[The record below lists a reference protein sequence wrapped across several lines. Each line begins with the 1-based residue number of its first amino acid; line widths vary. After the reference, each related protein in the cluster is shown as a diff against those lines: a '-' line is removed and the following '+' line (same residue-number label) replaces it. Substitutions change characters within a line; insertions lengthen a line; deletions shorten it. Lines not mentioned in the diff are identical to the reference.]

1 MAGSPRAPDHPGEL
15 GGRSWW
21 GVLRRTV
28 DEFQSDNLTDW
39 AAALTY
45 YGVLALFPML
55 IVLVALLGLVGQ
67 GGDIDALIRSL
78 DKAGLQGVANN
89 IANPLHDVVRHKGGA
104 GALLT
109 VGLLASL
116 WSASGYI
123 GAFMRASNAIY
134 GVEEG
139 RPFWKRRPLQV
150 LMTLGMLLMLA
161 LVAIAL
167 VLTGSLA
174 TAVGDAIGV
183 GKSAV
188 DVWNVAKWPVMLLV
202 VMTMFA
208 LLYYISPNVRQPKFR
223 WITPGGVLAVVLWI
237 VASAGFGLYIANLG
251 SYDKTYGALGS
262 VVVFLVWMWITN
274 VALLLGAEFD
284 AELERQRELLAGL
297 PAEERIQLP
306 PREPASG

>member
-1 MAGSPRAPDHPGEL
+1 
-15 GGRSWW
+15 
-21 GVLRRTV
+21 VLRRTI
-28 DEFQSDNLTDW
+28 DEFQDDNLSDW

-55 IVLVALLGLVGQ
+55 IVLVALLGLVGHT
-67 GGDIDALIRSL
+67 GDIDTLIGSL
-78 DKAGLQGVANN
+78 RAAGLNGVADN
-89 IANPLHDVVRHKGGA
+89 IANPLHQVVSHKGGA
-104 GALLT
+104 SALLT

-134 GVEEG
+134 EVQEG
-139 RPFWKRRPLQV
+139 RPFWKLRPLQV
-150 LMTLGMLLMLA
+150 VMTLGMLLLLT

-183 GKSAV
+183 GSTAV
-188 DVWNVAKWPVMLLV
+188 DVWSVAKWPVMLV
-202 VMTMFA
+202 VVATMFA
-208 LLYYISPNVRQPKFR
+208 LLYYVAPNVRQPRLR
-223 WITPGGVLAVVLWI
+223 WITPGGALAVLLWVLA
-237 VASAGFGLYIANLG
+237 SAAFGLYIANLG

-274 VALLLGAEFD
+274 LAVLLGAEFD

-297 PAEERIQLP
+297 PAEDRIQLP
-306 PREPASG
+306 PREPAK

>member
-1 MAGSPRAPDHPGEL
+1 MTNETRAPAHPGQL
-15 GGRSWW
+15 SRRSWW

-28 DEFQSDNLTDW
+28 DEFQADNLTDW

-45 YGVLALFPML
+45 YSVLALFPML
-55 IVLVALLGLVGQ
+55 IVLVALLGLVGHAN
-67 GGDIDALIRSL
+67 DIDTLIRSL
-78 DKAGLQGVANN
+78 NAAGLKGVADN
-89 IANPLHDVVRHKGGA
+89 IANPLHDVVNHKGGA

-134 GVEEG
+134 EVEEG

-150 LMTLGMLLMLA
+150 LMTLGMLVLIA

-183 GKSAV
+183 GTSAV
-188 DVWNVAKWPVMLLV
+188 DVWSVAKWPAMLLV
-202 VMTMFA
+202 VGTMFA
-208 LLYYISPNVRQPKFR
+208 LLYYVAPNVRQPKFR
-223 WITPGGVLAVVLWI
+223 WITPGGALAVLLWVI
-237 VASAGFGLYIANLG
+237 ASAGFGLYIANLG

-274 VALLLGAEFD
+274 LALLLGAEFD

-297 PAEERIQLP
+297 PAEEQIQLP
-306 PREPASG
+306 PREAAG